1 MKKVAIKG
9 DDTAETGRKIIEYLE
24 GLGGVN
30 YYGLNGRSIV
40 YYLIDSN
47 GRINGEVE
55 LPDTHTLI
63 TLPNE
68 EFKFGDEVVTEE
80 GVKYNYVTCVDG
92 KYLCTSASL
101 DKLSVVGGGCF
112 MDISVFDTVYPVPK
126 MQITIDGKSYTK
138 EEAIELLT
146 K

>member
-9 DDTAETGRKIIEYLE
+9 DGTEATGRKIIEYLK

-30 YYGLNGRSIV
+30 EIEANGHSKA
-40 YYLIDSN
+40 YYLINVN
-47 GRINGEVE
+47 GCIDCAFQ

-63 TLPNE
+63 TLPND
-68 EFKFGDEVVTEE
+68 EFKFGDKVVTKE
-80 GVKYNYVTCVDG
+80 GVKHTYLGKVDG
-92 KYLCTSASL
+92 NYLCTFAPINEMNPNCEYVSL
-101 DKLSVVGGGCF
+101 LVLL
-112 MDISVFDTVYPVPK
+112 DTVYPVPK
-126 MQITIDGKSYTK
+126 MQITIDGKNYTK